1 MEWCSGELQDLM
13 CVFLVLHT
21 KNCPVIL
28 SNIQCQSIEK
38 IILKIRGKNKAAAA
52 LYMREEEAEKYN

>member
-1 MEWCSGELQDLM
+1 MVWCSGELQDLM
-13 CVFLVLHT
+13 CVFLVLPSKT
-21 KNCPVIL
+21 CPAFL